1 MTWIANN
8 RNGWDQ
14 YIVTLPMPE
23 IMISTGQCSL
33 YVAGDAV
40 FLGQRGETMLVRKLD
55 RDEVQFF
62 NDLAIINDR

>member
-1 MTWIANN
+1 
-8 RNGWDQ
+8 
-14 YIVTLPMPE
+14 MPE

-40 FLGQRGETMLVRKLD
+40 FLGQRGETMLFRKLD

-62 NDLAIINDR
+62 NDLAITNDR